1 MNRDTYKATILLLCS
16 TLCYGSVP
24 IFLRYLSSHIDPWTV
39 NGIRY
44 SVSAFF
50 WLPFVIINRNWGS
63 EGIKKGSAWKDALI
77 PSLINFIGQITWG
90 LSPYFIPASLVGFL
104 VRVAFLFTIIFGF
117 MVIPEERTLGK
128 NKNFYL
134 GAFLCIVGTL
144 ALAWINLKNNGHGSL
159 FGIILILATAVFWG
173 GYAVSVRKYMAPYPV
188 RLSFGI
194 ISIYTTAGLV
204 VLMLLFGNLKT
215 LGQIGSTNWLYLIV
229 SGFFG
234 VAISHVL
241 YYKGIHKLG
250 PIVANG
256 VMMATPFIT
265 YLGAWLILGERLTL
279 IQFFGGITIVLG
291 GIILVIAKSQVQKV
305 HVNN

>member
-1 MNRDTYKATILLLCS
+1 MNKDTYKATLILLGS

-24 IFLRYLSSHIDPWTV
+24 IFLKYLSNHLDFLTV

-44 SVSAFF
+44 SVSTLF
-50 WLPFVIINRNWGS
+50 WLPYVIINRNWGT
-63 EGIKKGSAWKDALI
+63 ELIKNGSAWKYAII
-77 PSLINFIGQITWG
+77 PSIINFIAQVTWG
-90 LSPYFIPASLVGFL
+90 LSPYFIPASLIGFV
-104 VRVAFLFTIIFGF
+104 VRVSFLFAIIFGF
-117 MVIPEERTLGK
+117 MVIKEERLLGK

-134 GAFLCIVGTL
+134 GALLCIVGTFL
-144 ALAWINLKNNGHGSL
+144 LTWINLSNNGKGS
-159 FGIILILATAVFWG
+159 FWGIVLILLTAVFWG

-194 ISIYTTAGLV
+194 ISIYTTTGLV
-204 VLMLLFGNLKT
+204 TLMLLFGNYQSLVQT
-215 LGQIGSTNWLYLIV
+215 GFSNWFYLIV

-256 VMMATPFIT
+256 VLMVTPFIT
-265 YLGAWLILGERLTL
+265 YLGAWLILGEKLTL
-279 IQFFGGITIVLG
+279 IQFFGGVTIVLG
-291 GIILVIAKSQVQKV
+291 GIILVKAKSQIQ
-305 HVNN
+305 NIQ